1 MGRFTKLQRRRPLRS
16 RRHTRMRTRTR
27 RIQRGGQQNGV
38 KAMVIVEPREL
49 AYLRYVL
56 ENFHANMP
64 KDWALY
70 YFHGASKGAVAK
82 QQVAGFE
89 GRVIHV
95 LPLKSDNLSPD
106 EYNELFQS
114 AEFWNKID
122 AEHILVFQS
131 DTVLCSK
138 SPKKI
143 DDFLKYPYIGCSYSD
158 TTIGE
163 GAAWGPGTYFY
174 GVGGLSLRKKSFML
188 KCIGKAS
195 TYSKRDAENA
205 RFGQC
210 THEEVLKPE
219 SAGVLAEFCT
229 QDSFARHS
237 LGAHKTWWQ
246 LNKAHRPAFYEYCP
260 EAKRLDELIGIPPEK
275 R

>member
-16 RRHTRMRTRTR
+16 RRSKRTR
-27 RIQRGGQQNGV
+27 RIQRGGDTT

-49 AYLRYVL
+49 PYLKYVL

-64 KDWALY
+64 KEWALY
-70 YFHGASKGAVAK
+70 YFHGASKGTYAN
-82 QQVAGFE
+82 QQVTGIQ
-89 GRVIHV
+89 GRKVHV
-95 LPLKSDNLSPD
+95 LPLASDNLSPD

-114 AEFWNKID
+114 TDFWAKVN

-163 GAAWGPGTYFY
+163 AAAWGPGTYFY

-188 KCIGKAS
+188 NCISKAS
-195 TYSKRDAENA
+195 TYTKKDAENA

-210 THEEVLKPE
+210 AHEDVSKPE
-219 SAGVLAEFCT
+219 TAGVLADFCT

-246 LNKAHRPAFYEYCP
+246 LNKSHRSAFYEYCP
-260 EAKRLDELIGIPPEK
+260 EAKHLDEMIGIPADK